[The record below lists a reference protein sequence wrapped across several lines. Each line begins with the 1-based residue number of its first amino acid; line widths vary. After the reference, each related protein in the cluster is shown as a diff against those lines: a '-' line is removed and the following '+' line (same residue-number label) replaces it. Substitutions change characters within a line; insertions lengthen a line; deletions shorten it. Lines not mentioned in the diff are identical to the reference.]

1 MDKPLEYWIT
11 VLGMLV
17 YTGLH
22 SAAGQHVMIRLARVV
37 IAFCLGLGLS
47 ASLAPHVWGNEVLA
61 ALLLMAFGQ
70 IALEVVTGLISD
82 REFIKEILR
91 ERLKG
96 VRK

>member
-11 VLGMLV
+11 VIGMLV
-17 YTGLH
+17 YTGLN
-22 SAAGQHVMIRLARVV
+22 SAAGQHVGIRLARVL

-47 ASLAPHVWGNEVLA
+47 ESVAPHVWGNEVLA

-70 IALEVVTGLISD
+70 IALEVATGLLSD
-82 REFIKEILR
+82 RDLIKEVLR